1 MEVGVRLESGGIEPA
16 AALGDDGGELVQR
29 GDMPIGDRLIH
40 QRPETFGGLEL
51 RPVGRQEDEADPV
64 RDGQVF
70 GAMPARVVEHEDDA
84 APTARA
90 GLARRWRAVRRRRAW
105 RGRCRDTRPPRRWSA
120 ARRRP
125 PAATGSGGGRARP
138 AARPPAPTP
147 GAGPASGPD
156 GARLRPRPRPAGP
169 EARPPLARPLR
180 PTFFLGRQSWLAWC
194 VEGWSSI
201 APGGAEWPGY
211 RRGHGRSGSACWSRR
226 GRPVRAA
233 AATCDCATRTAA
245 TW

>member
-1 MEVGVRLESGGIEPA
+1 MACCCYTNSGRSVRLAGLGPPMEVGVRLESGGIEPA

-90 GLARRWRAVRRRRAW
+90 GLARE
-105 RGRCRDTRPPRRWSA
+105 
-120 ARRRP
+120 
-125 PAATGSGGGRARP
+125 GGERFGEE
-138 AARPPAPTP
+138 
-147 GAGPASGPD
+147 G
-156 GARLRPRPRPAGP
+156 
-169 EARPPLARPLR
+169 
-180 PTFFLGRQSWLAWC
+180 LG
-194 VEGWSSI
+194 E
-201 APGGAEWPGY
+201 
-211 RRGHGRSGSACWSRR
+211 
-226 GRPVRAA
+226 AA
-233 AATCDCATRTAA
+233 AEIPDRPSPLVGCTKATTCSH
-245 TW
+245 W